1 MTAQRSNPH
10 TSKNR
15 VYLLVV
21 DVTDEFSVAVDYAA
35 DYARANNG
43 HIALLNVINVDHF
56 DHWSNVEDKMRKEL
70 RAQAENLIWETAGRI
85 IDRTGLFPMICI
97 EEGTRSDVILKIIE
111 ENPDIC
117 MLILGADSS
126 TSNPGPLVSHFS
138 GKGLSKLDVPL
149 MIIPGHM
156 QNANLASDE

>member
-1 MTAQRSNPH
+1 MTAHRTNPH
-10 TSKNR
+10 KSNNR

-35 DYARANNG
+35 DYAKANNG

-56 DHWSNVEDKMRKEL
+56 DHWSNIEDKMRKEL
-70 RAQAENLIWETAGRI
+70 RAQAENMIWEASGRI
-85 IDRTGLFPMICI
+85 IERTGLFPMICI
-97 EEGTRSDVILKIIE
+97 EEGTRSEVILNTIE

-117 MLILGADSS
+117 MLILGADSAS
-126 TSNPGPLVSHFS
+126 SNPGPLVSHFS
-138 GKGLSKLDVPL
+138 GKGLSKLNVPL

-156 QNANLASDE
+156 QNADLASGD